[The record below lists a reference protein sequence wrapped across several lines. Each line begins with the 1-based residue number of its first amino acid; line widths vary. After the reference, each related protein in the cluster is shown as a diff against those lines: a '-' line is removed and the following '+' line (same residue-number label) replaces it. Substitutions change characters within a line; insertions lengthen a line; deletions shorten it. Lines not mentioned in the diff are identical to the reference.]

1 MPNLFIHQP
10 HKLLSCL
17 LRAFLRILQKS
28 LFFANFFKV
37 NQGLDN
43 QVADINPRMA
53 RYLVCVIW
61 SAVTYCTFGSFGL
74 IELWFLSR
82 FFIRSVL
89 WYFFASSHHSNLIIN
104 GTQSPLNLAWRKVFA
119 VFLLTGAL
127 LTKFLAATAC
137 AFIDLLFGR
146 LGCGCN
152 IFPGDGSF
160 FINFLEDLIV
170 DVFEID
176 RKSIV

>member
-89 WYFFASSHHSNLIIN
+89 WYFFSSSHHSNLIIN

-119 VFLLTGAL
+119 VFLLTGTL

-137 AFIDLLFGR
+137 GFIDLLFGR

-160 FINFLEDLIV
+160 FINFLEYLIV

-176 RKSIV
+176 S